1 MHTLY
6 MIYDRNGKVT
16 DFAIDN
22 VSAAQNFISLDRGPL
37 SYVQSII
44 DNLNAYIKKNGDLM
58 VENGYLGEVRH
69 GQFDETYGEI
79 QDKYTNNPNY
89 TFHGNTQQPTQP
101 TTQPTEPQPVESS
114 EPVKSSEA
122 SSTATPASSAPA
134 SSASTPTSTPS
145 K

>member
-6 MIYDRNGKVT
+6 MVYDGNDNVT
-16 DFAIDN
+16 DFAIDG
-22 VSAAQNFISLDRGPL
+22 VPSSQNFISLDRGPL
-37 SYVQSII
+37 SYIQSIV
-44 DNLNAYIKKNGDLM
+44 DNLNAYIKKNGSLKVD
-58 VENGYLGEVRH
+58 NAYIGQIRH
-69 GQFDETYGEI
+69 GQFDETYGKI

-101 TTQPTEPQPVESS
+101 TTQPTEPQPAESS
-114 EPVKSSEA
+114 EPVESSEA

-134 SSASTPTSTPS
+134 SSVSTPTSTPS

>member
-6 MIYDRNGKVT
+6 MIYDGNGKVT

-44 DNLNAYIKKNGDLM
+44 DNLNAYIKKNGDLT
-58 VENGYLGEVRH
+58 VENGYLSEVRH

-79 QDKYTNNPNY
+79 QDKYINNPNY
-89 TFHGNTQQPTQP
+89 TFHGNTQP
-101 TTQPTEPQPVESS
+101 TTQPTEPQPAESS

-134 SSASTPTSTPS
+134 SSVSTPTSTPS

>member
-6 MIYDRNGKVT
+6 MIYDGNGKVT

-22 VSAAQNFISLDRGPL
+22 VSAAQNFISFDRGPL

-89 TFHGNTQQPTQP
+89 TFNGNTQP
-101 TTQPTEPQPVESS
+101 TTQPTEPQPVA
-114 EPVKSSEA
+114 SSEA
-122 SSTATPASSAPA
+122 SSAS
-134 SSASTPTSTPS
+134 SSASTSSVPASTPS

>member
-6 MIYDRNGKVT
+6 MVYDENGKVT
-16 DFAIDN
+16 EFVIDN
-22 VSAAQNFISLDRGPL
+22 VSAAKNFISFDRGPL

-44 DNLNAYIKKNGDLM
+44 GNLNAYIKKNGDLM

-79 QDKYTNNPNY
+79 QDKYTSNLNY

-101 TTQPTEPQPVESS
+101 TTRPTEPQPVESS
-114 EPVKSSEA
+114 EA
-122 SSTATPASSAPA
+122 SSTSASTPSAPA
-134 SSASTPTSTPS
+134 STPS

>member
-6 MIYDRNGKVT
+6 MIYDGNGKVT
-16 DFAIDN
+16 DFAVDN

-58 VENGYLGEVRH
+58 VENSYLGEVRH

-79 QDKYTNNPNY
+79 QDKYTNNLNY
-89 TFHGNTQQPTQP
+89 IFYGNNQPTA
-101 TTQPTEPQPVESS
+101 QPTEPQPVGSS

-122 SSTATPASSAPA
+122 SSTGSSSSSAPA
-134 SSASTPTSTPS
+134 SSVSTPTSTPS

>member
-6 MIYDRNGKVT
+6 MIYDGNGKVT

-22 VSAAQNFISLDRGPL
+22 VSATKNFISFDRGPL

-89 TFHGNTQQPTQP
+89 TFNGNTQP
-101 TTQPTEPQPVESS
+101 TTQPTEPQPVA
-114 EPVKSSEA
+114 SSEA
-122 SSTATPASSAPA
+122 SSAS
-134 SSASTPTSTPS
+134 SSASTSSVPASTPS